1 MKCAKLKNKSNEE
14 VSALDSALE
23 EDIATLAPAM
33 KTFEDDVQTQ
43 LEKEE
48 EEKRKEEE
56 KKRMQILERKRLEK
70 IWRKR
75 AEELYMSK
83 KKLRK
88 TLDEMV
94 KAKNIHNIYRKLHT
108 ASHFTF
114 HRFICI
120 TLKS

>member
-1 MKCAKLKNKSNEE
+1 MKMKCAKLKNKSNEE

-23 EDIATLAPAM
+23 EDIAFLAPAM
-33 KTFEDDVQTQ
+33 KTIEDDVQTQ

-94 KAKNIHNIYRKLHT
+94 KAKNI
-108 ASHFTF
+108 
-114 HRFICI
+114 
-120 TLKS
+120 